1 MPLDIIQRTV
11 YGIIM
16 SYFQYQGVKIMS
28 LINNST
34 KNTENTELKENEVK
48 VATEMV
54 DDIKFLINSGLQL
67 ETEWKDAKLKE
78 YHISLDIS
86 NIEEKLLA
94 SYKRRDLLAEQLSK
108 QFGNGNLNLETG
120 IYTKSI

>member
-1 MPLDIIQRTV
+1 
-11 YGIIM
+11 
-16 SYFQYQGVKIMS
+16 MS